1 MEKLKFI
8 DMFAGIGGFHSGLE
22 QAGMQCVGW
31 IEIDKFARKSYLA
44 IHNAHDLWTAED
56 ITKVK
61 GDELPHA
68 DLWSFGSPCQDLSIA
83 GKIKGLDGERSGL
96 FYEVMRLIDEREE
109 SGKGKPQWLLFA
121 NVKGALSSRGGQDFL
136 EILYQVAERG
146 YHIEW
151 RVYNSKNY
159 GVPQNRERVYLVG
172 HLGEKPRYEILPK
185 ARNGGKGIKKL
196 DGLGRTMQN
205 YGVNEV
211 DGISQTLTTNGG
223 GIGQTTGLYG
233 QDIPKNKHSEKVFQG
248 YRVFETDGVSCTLSS
263 AHGGLGVNTGLYG
276 VDVPNE
282 NRKKKISQAYRVLET
297 DGVSVTLASGG
308 GGLGAKTGLY
318 GIDVINREDCKHQWQ
333 QIHNPKG
340 HVGALMATQWK
351 APPRV
356 FKPVEVDETMYPNV
370 CKLKNNRVIT
380 VRKLTPREC
389 FRLQGFADEQ
399 FDRIPTEISDTQR
412 YRQAGNSVTV
422 PLVKEIGESIVKH
435 WKGIKDE

>member
-31 IEIDKFARKSYLA
+31 IEIDKYARKSYLA
-44 IHNAHDLWTAED
+44 IHEANDLWTAKD

-68 DLWSFGSPCQDLSIA
+68 DLWSFGSPCQDLSVA
-83 GKIKGLDGERSGL
+83 GKVKGLDGERSGL
-96 FYEVMRLIDEREE
+96 FYEVMRLIDEREK
-109 SGKGKPQWLLFA
+109 SGKGKPEWLLFE

-172 HLGEKPRYEILPK
+172 HHGGKPRYEILPK
-185 ARNGGKGIKKL
+185 ARNGGKSIKKL

-205 YGVNEV
+205 YGVYKV
-211 DGISQTLTTNGG
+211 DGISQTFTTNGG
-223 GIGQTTGLYG
+223 GGFYS
-233 QDIPKNKHSEKVFQG
+233 QDIPKNKHREKIPQG
-248 YRVFETDGVSCTLSS
+248 YRVYEVDGITPT
-263 AHGGLGVNTGLYG
+263 VNC
-276 VDVPNE
+276 
-282 NRKKKISQAYRVLET
+282 A
-297 DGVSVTLASGG
+297 GG
-308 GGLGAKTGLY
+308 GVGGKTGLY
-318 GIDVINREDCKHQWQ
+318 GIDVINRKDCKHQWQ
-333 QIHNPKG
+333 QIYNPKG

-356 FKPVEVDETMYPNV
+356 FQPIEIDETMYPNV

-389 FRLQGFADEQ
+389 FRLQGFTDEQ
-399 FDRIPTEISDTQR
+399 FDRIPSEISDTQR

-422 PLVKEIGESIVKH
+422 PLVKEIGESIVKY
-435 WKGIKDE
+435 WKGMDK

>member
-31 IEIDKFARKSYLA
+31 IEIDKYARKSYLA
-44 IHNAHDLWTAED
+44 IHEANDLWTAED

-68 DLWSFGSPCQDLSIA
+68 DLWSFGSPCQDLSVA
-83 GKIKGLDGERSGL
+83 GKVKGLDGERSGL

-109 SGKGKPQWLLFA
+109 SGKGKPEWLLFE

-159 GVPQNRERVYLVG
+159 GVPQIRERVYLVG

-185 ARNGGKGIKKL
+185 ARNGGKSIKKL

-233 QDIPKNKHSEKVFQG
+233 QDIPKNKHHEKVF
-248 YRVFETDGVSCTLSS
+248 
-263 AHGGLGVNTGLYG
+263 
-276 VDVPNE
+276 
-282 NRKKKISQAYRVLET
+282 QAYRVLET
-297 DGVSVTLASGG
+297 DGVSVTLGSMG

-318 GIDVINREDCKHQWQ
+318 GIDVINREDANNQRSRVY
-333 QIHNPKG
+333 NPIG
-340 HVGALMATQWK
+340 CIGALTATDYK
-351 APPRV
+351 EPPKV
-356 FKPVEVDETMYPNV
+356 FKPIEIDETMYPNV

-389 FRLQGFADEQ
+389 FRLQGFTDEQ
-399 FDRIPTEISDTQR
+399 FDRIPSEISDTQL

-422 PLVKEIGESIVKH
+422 PLVKEIGESIVKY
-435 WKGIKDE
+435 WKGMDK

>member
-31 IEIDKFARKSYLA
+31 IEIDKYARKSYLA

-56 ITKVK
+56 ITQVK

-96 FYEVMRLIDEREE
+96 FYEVMRLIDEREK
-109 SGKGKPQWLLFA
+109 SGKGKPEWLLFE

-146 YHIEW
+146 YYLEW

-159 GVPQNRERVYLVG
+159 GVPQNRERVYLIG
-172 HLGEKPRYEILPK
+172 HHGGKPRNEILPK

-196 DGLGRTMQN
+196 DGLDN
-205 YGVNEV
+205 N
-211 DGISQTLTTNGG
+211 DC
-223 GIGQTTGLYG
+223 
-233 QDIPKNKHSEKVFQG
+233 FQS

-276 VDVPNE
+276 QDIPKNKH
-282 NRKKKISQAYRVLET
+282 RKKIPQGYRVYEV
-297 DGVSVTLASGG
+297 DGITTTVNCAGG
-308 GGLGAKTGLY
+308 GVGGKTGLY
-318 GIDVINREDCKHQWQ
+318 GIDVINRNDITHQRSRVY
-333 QIHNPKG
+333 NPIG
-340 HVGALMATQWK
+340 HIGALTATDYK
-351 APPRV
+351 EPPKV
-356 FKPVEVDETMYPNV
+356 FQPIEIDETMYPNV

-389 FRLQGFADEQ
+389 FRLQGFTDEQ
-399 FDRIPTEISDTQR
+399 FDRIPAEISDTQR

-422 PLVKEIGESIVKH
+422 PLVKEIGESIVKY
-435 WKGIKDE
+435 WKGMDK

>member
-31 IEIDKFARKSYLA
+31 IEIDKYARKSYLA
-44 IHNAHDLWTAED
+44 IHEANDLWTAED

-68 DLWSFGSPCQDLSIA
+68 DLWSFGSPCQDLSVA
-83 GKIKGLDGERSGL
+83 GKVKGLDGERSGL

-109 SGKGKPQWLLFA
+109 SGKGKPEWLLFE

-159 GVPQNRERVYLVG
+159 GVPQNRERVYLDG

-185 ARNGGKGIKKL
+185 ARNGGKSIKKL

-233 QDIPKNKHSEKVFQG
+233 QDIPKNKHHEKVF
-248 YRVFETDGVSCTLSS
+248 
-263 AHGGLGVNTGLYG
+263 
-276 VDVPNE
+276 
-282 NRKKKISQAYRVLET
+282 QAYRVLET
-297 DGVSVTLASGG
+297 DGVSVTLGSMG

-318 GIDVINREDCKHQWQ
+318 GIDVINREDANNQRSRVY
-333 QIHNPKG
+333 NPIG
-340 HVGALMATQWK
+340 CIGALTATDYK
-351 APPRV
+351 EPPKV
-356 FKPVEVDETMYPNV
+356 FKPIEIDETMYPNV

-389 FRLQGFADEQ
+389 FRLQGFTDEQ
-399 FDRIPTEISDTQR
+399 FDRIPSEISDTQL

-422 PLVKEIGESIVKH
+422 PLVKEIGESIVKY
-435 WKGIKDE
+435 WKGMDK

>member
-1 MEKLKFI
+1 MGLIQNISLFTEFNLKGATIVEKLKFI

-31 IEIDKFARKSYLA
+31 IEIDKYARKSYLA

-109 SGKGKPQWLLFA
+109 SGKGKPEWLLFE

-146 YHIEW
+146 YYLEW

-172 HLGEKPRYEILPK
+172 HHGEKPRNEILPK
-185 ARNGGKGIKKL
+185 ARDGGKGIKKL
-196 DGLGRTMQN
+196 DGLDN
-205 YGVNEV
+205 S
-211 DGISQTLTTNGG
+211 DC
-223 GIGQTTGLYG
+223 
-233 QDIPKNKHSEKVFQG
+233 FQS

-263 AHGGLGVNTGLYG
+263 ANGGLGVNTGLYG
-276 VDVPNE
+276 QDIPKNKHRE
-282 NRKKKISQAYRVLET
+282 KIPQGYRVYEV
-297 DGVSVTLASGG
+297 DGITTTVNCAGG
-308 GGLGAKTGLY
+308 GVGGKTGLY
-318 GIDVINREDCKHQWQ
+318 GIDVINREDITHQRSRVY
-333 QIHNPKG
+333 NPIG
-340 HVGALMATQWK
+340 HIGALTATDYK
-351 APPRV
+351 EPPKV
-356 FKPVEVDETMYPNV
+356 FKPIEIDETMYPNV

-389 FRLQGFADEQ
+389 FRLQGFTDEQ
-399 FDRIPTEISDTQR
+399 FDRIPAEISDTQR

-422 PLVKEIGESIVKH
+422 PLVKEIGESIVEY
-435 WKGIKDE
+435 WKGMDK

>member
-31 IEIDKFARKSYLA
+31 IEIDKFARTSYLA

-96 FYEVMRLIDEREE
+96 FYEVMRLIDEREK
-109 SGKGKPQWLLFA
+109 SGKGKPEWLLFE

-146 YHIEW
+146 YYLEW
-151 RVYNSKNY
+151 RVYNSKAY

-172 HLGEKPRYEILPK
+172 HLGGKPEQEILPK
-185 ARNGGKGIKKL
+185 ARDSRKGIEKL
-196 DGLGRTMQN
+196 DGLDNNDCFQGYRVFETN
-205 YGVNEV
+205 GVSCTLSSANGGLGVN
-211 DGISQTLTTNGG
+211 
-223 GIGQTTGLYG
+223 TGLYG
-233 QDIPKNKHSEKVFQG
+233 QDIPKNKHIEKIPQG
-248 YRVFETDGVSCTLSS
+248 YRVYEVDGISS
-263 AHGGLGVNTGLYG
+263 TINCA
-276 VDVPNE
+276 
-282 NRKKKISQAYRVLET
+282 
-297 DGVSVTLASGG
+297 GG
-308 GGLGAKTGLY
+308 GVGGKTGLY
-318 GIDVINREDCKHQWQ
+318 GINIINRDDVTHQRNRVYSP
-333 QIHNPKG
+333 IG
-340 HVGALMATQWK
+340 HVGTLTATDYK
-351 APPRV
+351 EPAKV
-356 FKPVEVDETMYPNV
+356 FQPIEIDETMYPNV

-389 FRLQGFADEQ
+389 FRLQGFTDEQ
-399 FDRIPTEISDTQR
+399 FDRIPGEISDTQR

-422 PLVKEIGESIVKH
+422 PLVKEIGESIVKC
-435 WKGIKDE
+435 WKGTDK

>member
-96 FYEVMRLIDEREE
+96 FYEVMRLIDEREK
-109 SGKGKPQWLLFA
+109 SGKGKPEWLLFE

-146 YHIEW
+146 YYLEW

-172 HLGEKPRYEILPK
+172 HHGGKPWNEILPK
-185 ARNGGKGIKKL
+185 ARDGRKGIKKL
-196 DGLGRTMQN
+196 DGLSD
-205 YGVNEV
+205 E
-211 DGISQTLTTNGG
+211 
-223 GIGQTTGLYG
+223 YG
-233 QDIPKNKHSEKVFQG
+233 QNIPKNKHREKIPQAC
-248 YRVFETDGVSCTLSS
+248 RVYETNGISSTVSS
-263 AHGGLGVNTGLYG
+263 
-276 VDVPNE
+276 
-282 NRKKKISQAYRVLET
+282 
-297 DGVSVTLASGG
+297 VS

-318 GIDVINREDCKHQWQ
+318 GIDVINRNDIKHQRSRVY
-333 QIHNPKG
+333 NPIG
-340 HVGALMATQWK
+340 HIGALTATDYK
-351 APPRV
+351 EPPKV
-356 FKPVEVDETMYPNV
+356 FQPIEIDETMYPNV

-389 FRLQGFADEQ
+389 FRLQGFTDEQ
-399 FDRIPTEISDTQR
+399 FDRIPAEISDTQR

-422 PLVKEIGESIVKH
+422 PLVKEIGESIVKY
-435 WKGIKDE
+435 WKGMDK

>member
-31 IEIDKFARKSYLA
+31 IEIDKYARKSYLA
-44 IHNAHDLWTAED
+44 IHEANDLWTAED

-68 DLWSFGSPCQDLSIA
+68 DLWSFGSPCQDLSVA
-83 GKIKGLDGERSGL
+83 GKVKGLDGERSGL

-109 SGKGKPQWLLFA
+109 SGKGKPEWLLFE

-185 ARNGGKGIKKL
+185 ARNGGKSIKKL

-223 GIGQTTGLYG
+223 GIGQTAGLYG
-233 QDIPKNKHSEKVFQG
+233 QDIQKNKHHEKVF
-248 YRVFETDGVSCTLSS
+248 
-263 AHGGLGVNTGLYG
+263 
-276 VDVPNE
+276 
-282 NRKKKISQAYRVLET
+282 QAYRVLET
-297 DGVSVTLASGG
+297 DGVSVTLGSMG

-318 GIDVINREDCKHQWQ
+318 GIDVINREDANNQRSRVY
-333 QIHNPKG
+333 NPIG
-340 HVGALMATQWK
+340 CIGALTATDYK
-351 APPRV
+351 EPPKV
-356 FKPVEVDETMYPNV
+356 FKPIEIDETMYPNV

-389 FRLQGFADEQ
+389 FRLQGFTDEQ
-399 FDRIPTEISDTQR
+399 FDRIPSEISDTQL

-435 WKGIKDE
+435 WKGMDK

>member
-1 MEKLKFI
+1 
-8 DMFAGIGGFHSGLE
+8 MFAGIGGFHSGLE

-31 IEIDKFARKSYLA
+31 IEIDKYARKSYLA

-109 SGKGKPQWLLFA
+109 SGKGKPEWLLFE

-146 YHIEW
+146 YYLEW

-172 HLGEKPRYEILPK
+172 HHGEKPRNEILPK
-185 ARNGGKGIKKL
+185 ARDGGKGIKKL
-196 DGLGRTMQN
+196 DGLDN
-205 YGVNEV
+205 N
-211 DGISQTLTTNGG
+211 DC
-223 GIGQTTGLYG
+223 
-233 QDIPKNKHSEKVFQG
+233 FQG

-276 VDVPNE
+276 QDIPKNKHRE
-282 NRKKKISQAYRVLET
+282 KIPQGYRVYEV
-297 DGVSVTLASGG
+297 DGITPTVNCAGG
-308 GGLGAKTGLY
+308 GVGGKTGLY
-318 GIDVINREDCKHQWQ
+318 GIDVINRNDITHQRSRVY
-333 QIHNPKG
+333 NPIG
-340 HVGALMATQWK
+340 HIGALTATDYK
-351 APPRV
+351 EPPKV
-356 FKPVEVDETMYPNV
+356 FQPIEIDETMYPNV

-389 FRLQGFADEQ
+389 FRLQGFTDEQ
-399 FDRIPTEISDTQR
+399 FDRIPAEISDTQR

-422 PLVKEIGESIVKH
+422 PLVKEIGESIVKY
-435 WKGIKDE
+435 WKGMDK

>member
-31 IEIDKFARKSYLA
+31 IEIDKYARKSYLA

-109 SGKGKPQWLLFA
+109 SGKGKPEWLLFE

-146 YHIEW
+146 YYLEW

-172 HLGEKPRYEILPK
+172 HHGEKPRNEILPK
-185 ARNGGKGIKKL
+185 ARDGGKGIKKL
-196 DGLGRTMQN
+196 DGLDN
-205 YGVNEV
+205 N
-211 DGISQTLTTNGG
+211 DC
-223 GIGQTTGLYG
+223 
-233 QDIPKNKHSEKVFQG
+233 FQG

-263 AHGGLGVNTGLYG
+263 ANGGLGVNTGLYG
-276 VDVPNE
+276 QDIPKNKHRE
-282 NRKKKISQAYRVLET
+282 KIPQGYRVYEV
-297 DGVSVTLASGG
+297 DGITPTVNCAGG
-308 GGLGAKTGLY
+308 GVGGKTGLY
-318 GIDVINREDCKHQWQ
+318 GIDVINRNDITHQRSRVY
-333 QIHNPKG
+333 NPIG
-340 HVGALMATQWK
+340 HIGALTATDYK
-351 APPRV
+351 EPPKV
-356 FKPVEVDETMYPNV
+356 FKPIEIDETMYPNV

-389 FRLQGFADEQ
+389 FRLQGFTDEQ
-399 FDRIPTEISDTQR
+399 FDRIPAEISDTQR

-422 PLVKEIGESIVKH
+422 PLVKEIGESIVKY
-435 WKGIKDE
+435 WKGMDK

>member
-1 MEKLKFI
+1 MKKLKFI

-22 QAGMQCVGW
+22 QAGMECVGW
-31 IEIDKFARKSYLA
+31 IEIDKYARKSYLA

-61 GDELPHA
+61 GDGLPHA
-68 DLWSFGSPCQDLSIA
+68 DLWSFGSPCQDLSVA

-109 SGKGKPQWLLFA
+109 SGKGKPEWLLFE

-185 ARNGGKGIKKL
+185 ARNGGKSIKKL

-211 DGISQTLTTNGG
+211 DGISQTLTTNGC

-233 QDIPKNKHSEKVFQG
+233 QDIPKNKHSEKVFQ
-248 YRVFETDGVSCTLSS
+248 
-263 AHGGLGVNTGLYG
+263 
-276 VDVPNE
+276 
-282 NRKKKISQAYRVLET
+282 AYRVLET
-297 DGVSVTLASGG
+297 DGVSVTLGSMG

-318 GIDVINREDCKHQWQ
+318 SIDVINREDANNQRSRVY
-333 QIHNPKG
+333 NPIG
-340 HVGALMATQWK
+340 HIGALTATDYK
-351 APPRV
+351 EPPKV
-356 FKPVEVDETMYPNV
+356 FKPIEIDETMYPNV

-389 FRLQGFADEQ
+389 FRLQGFTDEQ
-399 FDRIPTEISDTQR
+399 FDRIPAEISDTQR

-422 PLVKEIGESIVKH
+422 PLVKEIGESIVKY

>member
-22 QAGMQCVGW
+22 QAGMKCVGW

-109 SGKGKPQWLLFA
+109 SGKGKPEWLLFE

-146 YHIEW
+146 YYLEW

-172 HLGEKPRYEILPK
+172 HHGEKPRNEILPK
-185 ARNGGKGIKKL
+185 ARDGGKGIKKL
-196 DGLGRTMQN
+196 DGLDN
-205 YGVNEV
+205 N
-211 DGISQTLTTNGG
+211 DC
-223 GIGQTTGLYG
+223 
-233 QDIPKNKHSEKVFQG
+233 FQG

-263 AHGGLGVNTGLYG
+263 ANGGLGVNTGLYG
-276 VDVPNE
+276 QDIPKNKHRE
-282 NRKKKISQAYRVLET
+282 KIPQGYRVYEV
-297 DGVSVTLASGG
+297 DGITPTVNCAG

-318 GIDVINREDCKHQWQ
+318 GIDVINREDANNQRSRVY
-333 QIHNPKG
+333 NPIG
-340 HVGALMATQWK
+340 HIGALTATDYK
-351 APPRV
+351 EPPKV
-356 FKPVEVDETMYPNV
+356 FKPIEIDETMYPNV

-389 FRLQGFADEQ
+389 FRLQGFTDEQ
-399 FDRIPTEISDTQR
+399 FDRIPSEISDTQL

-422 PLVKEIGESIVKH
+422 PLVKEIGESIVKY
-435 WKGIKDE
+435 WKGTDK

>member
-1 MEKLKFI
+1 
-8 DMFAGIGGFHSGLE
+8 MFAGIGGFHSGLE

-31 IEIDKFARKSYLA
+31 IEIDKYARKSYLA

-56 ITKVK
+56 ITQVK

-96 FYEVMRLIDEREE
+96 FYEVMRLIDEREK
-109 SGKGKPQWLLFA
+109 SGKGKPEWLLFE

-146 YHIEW
+146 YYLEW

-159 GVPQNRERVYLVG
+159 GVPQNRERVYLIG
-172 HLGEKPRYEILPK
+172 HHGGKPRNEILPK

-196 DGLGRTMQN
+196 DGLDN
-205 YGVNEV
+205 N
-211 DGISQTLTTNGG
+211 DC
-223 GIGQTTGLYG
+223 
-233 QDIPKNKHSEKVFQG
+233 FQS

-276 VDVPNE
+276 QDIPKNKH
-282 NRKKKISQAYRVLET
+282 RKKIPQGYRVYEV
-297 DGVSVTLASGG
+297 DGITTTVNCAGG
-308 GGLGAKTGLY
+308 GVGGKTGLY
-318 GIDVINREDCKHQWQ
+318 GIDVINRNDITHQRSRVY
-333 QIHNPKG
+333 NPIG
-340 HVGALMATQWK
+340 HIGALTATDYK
-351 APPRV
+351 EPPKV
-356 FKPVEVDETMYPNV
+356 FQPIEIDETMYPNV

-389 FRLQGFADEQ
+389 FRLQGFTDEQ
-399 FDRIPTEISDTQR
+399 FDRIPAEISDTQR

-422 PLVKEIGESIVKH
+422 PLVKEIGESIVKY
-435 WKGIKDE
+435 WKGMDK

>member
-31 IEIDKFARKSYLA
+31 IEIDKYARKSYLA

-109 SGKGKPQWLLFA
+109 SGKGKPEWLLFE

-146 YHIEW
+146 YYLEW

-172 HLGEKPRYEILPK
+172 HHGEKPRNEILPK
-185 ARNGGKGIKKL
+185 ARDGGKGIKKL
-196 DGLGRTMQN
+196 DGLDN
-205 YGVNEV
+205 N
-211 DGISQTLTTNGG
+211 DC
-223 GIGQTTGLYG
+223 
-233 QDIPKNKHSEKVFQG
+233 FQG

-276 VDVPNE
+276 QDIPKNKHRE
-282 NRKKKISQAYRVLET
+282 KIPQGYRVYEV
-297 DGVSVTLASGG
+297 DGITPTVNCAGG
-308 GGLGAKTGLY
+308 GVGGKTGLY
-318 GIDVINREDCKHQWQ
+318 GIDVINRNDITHQRSRVY
-333 QIHNPKG
+333 NPIG
-340 HVGALMATQWK
+340 HIGALTATDYK
-351 APPRV
+351 EPPKV
-356 FKPVEVDETMYPNV
+356 FQPIEIDETMYPNV

-389 FRLQGFADEQ
+389 FRLQGFTDEQ
-399 FDRIPTEISDTQR
+399 FDRIPAEISDTQR

-422 PLVKEIGESIVKH
+422 PLVKEIGESIVKY
-435 WKGIKDE
+435 WKGMDK

>member
-31 IEIDKFARKSYLA
+31 IEIDKYARKSYLA

-68 DLWSFGSPCQDLSIA
+68 DLWSFGSPCQDLSVA

-96 FYEVMRLIDEREE
+96 FYEVMRLIDEREK
-109 SGKGKPQWLLFA
+109 SGKGKPEWLLFE

-172 HLGEKPRYEILPK
+172 HHGEKTRNEILPK
-185 ARNGGKGIKKL
+185 ARDGGKGIKKL
-196 DGLGRTMQN
+196 DGLDN
-205 YGVNEV
+205 N
-211 DGISQTLTTNGG
+211 DC
-223 GIGQTTGLYG
+223 
-233 QDIPKNKHSEKVFQG
+233 FQG

-263 AHGGLGVNTGLYG
+263 ANGGLGVNTGLYCQDIPKNKHR
-276 VDVPNE
+276 V
-282 NRKKKISQAYRVLET
+282 KIPQGYRVYEV
-297 DGVSVTLASGG
+297 DGITPTVNCAGG
-308 GGLGAKTGLY
+308 GVGGKTGLY
-318 GIDVINREDCKHQWQ
+318 GIDVINRNDITHQRSRVY
-333 QIHNPKG
+333 NPIG
-340 HVGALMATQWK
+340 HIGALTATDYK
-351 APPRV
+351 EPPKV
-356 FKPVEVDETMYPNV
+356 FQPIEIDETMYPNV
-370 CKLKNNRVIT
+370 CKLKHNRVIT

-389 FRLQGFADEQ
+389 FRLQGFTDEQ
-399 FDRIPTEISDTQR
+399 FDRIPAEISDTQR

-422 PLVKEIGESIVKH
+422 PLVKEIGESIVEYC
-435 WKGIKDE
+435 KGMDK

>member
-1 MEKLKFI
+1 MKKLKFI

-22 QAGMQCVGW
+22 QAGMECVGW
-31 IEIDKFARKSYLA
+31 IEIDKYARKSYLA

-61 GDELPHA
+61 GDGLPHA
-68 DLWSFGSPCQDLSIA
+68 DLWSFGSPCQDLSVA

-109 SGKGKPQWLLFA
+109 SGKGKPEWLLFE

-185 ARNGGKGIKKL
+185 ARNGGKSIKKL

-233 QDIPKNKHSEKVFQG
+233 QDIPKNKHSEKVFQ
-248 YRVFETDGVSCTLSS
+248 
-263 AHGGLGVNTGLYG
+263 
-276 VDVPNE
+276 
-282 NRKKKISQAYRVLET
+282 AYRVLET
-297 DGVSVTLASGG
+297 DGVSVTLGSMG

-318 GIDVINREDCKHQWQ
+318 SIDVINREDANNQRSRVY
-333 QIHNPKG
+333 NPIG
-340 HVGALMATQWK
+340 HIGALTATDYK
-351 APPRV
+351 EPPKV
-356 FKPVEVDETMYPNV
+356 FKPIEIDETMYPNV

-389 FRLQGFADEQ
+389 FRLQGFTDEQ
-399 FDRIPTEISDTQR
+399 FDRIPAEISDTQR

-422 PLVKEIGESIVKH
+422 PLVKEIGESIVKY

>member
-1 MEKLKFI
+1 MGLIQNISLFTEFKLKGATIVEKLKFI

-22 QAGMQCVGW
+22 QAGMKCVGW

-109 SGKGKPQWLLFA
+109 SGKGKPEWLLFE

-146 YHIEW
+146 YYLEW

-172 HLGEKPRYEILPK
+172 HHGEKPRNEILPK
-185 ARNGGKGIKKL
+185 ARDGGKGIKKL
-196 DGLGRTMQN
+196 DGLDN
-205 YGVNEV
+205 N
-211 DGISQTLTTNGG
+211 DC
-223 GIGQTTGLYG
+223 
-233 QDIPKNKHSEKVFQG
+233 FQG

-276 VDVPNE
+276 QDIPKNKH
-282 NRKKKISQAYRVLET
+282 RKKIPQGYRVYEV
-297 DGVSVTLASGG
+297 DGITTTVNCAGG
-308 GGLGAKTGLY
+308 GVGGKTGLY
-318 GIDVINREDCKHQWQ
+318 GIDVINREDITHQRSRVY
-333 QIHNPKG
+333 NPIG
-340 HVGALMATQWK
+340 HIGALTATDYK
-351 APPRV
+351 EPPKV
-356 FKPVEVDETMYPNV
+356 FQPIEIDETMYPNV

-389 FRLQGFADEQ
+389 FRLQGFTDEQ
-399 FDRIPTEISDTQR
+399 FDRIPAEISDTQR

-422 PLVKEIGESIVKH
+422 PLVKEIGESIVKY
-435 WKGIKDE
+435 WKGMDK

>member
-22 QAGMQCVGW
+22 QAGMKCVGW

-109 SGKGKPQWLLFA
+109 SGKGKPEWLLFE

-146 YHIEW
+146 YYLEW

-172 HLGEKPRYEILPK
+172 HHGGKPRNEILPK

-196 DGLGRTMQN
+196 DGLDN
-205 YGVNEV
+205 N
-211 DGISQTLTTNGG
+211 DC
-223 GIGQTTGLYG
+223 
-233 QDIPKNKHSEKVFQG
+233 FQG

-263 AHGGLGVNTGLYG
+263 ANGGLGVNTGLYG
-276 VDVPNE
+276 QDISKNKHRE
-282 NRKKKISQAYRVLET
+282 KIPQGYRVYEV
-297 DGVSVTLASGG
+297 DGITPTVNCAGG
-308 GGLGAKTGLY
+308 GVGGKTGLY
-318 GIDVINREDCKHQWQ
+318 GIDVINRGDITHQRSRVY
-333 QIHNPKG
+333 NPIG
-340 HVGALMATQWK
+340 HIGALTATDYK
-351 APPRV
+351 EPPKV
-356 FKPVEVDETMYPNV
+356 FQPIEIDETMYPNV

-389 FRLQGFADEQ
+389 FRLQGFTDEQ
-399 FDRIPTEISDTQR
+399 FDRIPAEISDTQR

-422 PLVKEIGESIVKH
+422 PLVKEIGESIVKY
-435 WKGIKDE
+435 WKGMDK

>member
-31 IEIDKFARKSYLA
+31 IEIDKYARKSYLA

-109 SGKGKPQWLLFA
+109 SGKGKPEWLLFE
-121 NVKGALSSRGGQDFL
+121 NVKGALSSRGGKTFL
-136 EILYQVAERG
+136 KSSIKWQKEGIIL
-146 YHIEW
+146 
-151 RVYNSKNY
+151 Y

-172 HLGEKPRYEILPK
+172 HHGEKPRNEILPK
-185 ARNGGKGIKKL
+185 ARDGGKGIKKL
-196 DGLGRTMQN
+196 DGLDN
-205 YGVNEV
+205 N
-211 DGISQTLTTNGG
+211 DC
-223 GIGQTTGLYG
+223 
-233 QDIPKNKHSEKVFQG
+233 FQG

-276 VDVPNE
+276 QDIPKNKHRE
-282 NRKKKISQAYRVLET
+282 KIPQGYRVYEV
-297 DGVSVTLASGG
+297 DGITPTVNCAGG
-308 GGLGAKTGLY
+308 GVGGKTGLY
-318 GIDVINREDCKHQWQ
+318 GIDVINRNDITHQRSRVY
-333 QIHNPKG
+333 NPIG
-340 HVGALMATQWK
+340 HIGALTATDYK
-351 APPRV
+351 EPPKV
-356 FKPVEVDETMYPNV
+356 FQPIEIDETMYPNV

-389 FRLQGFADEQ
+389 FRLQGFTDEQ
-399 FDRIPTEISDTQR
+399 FDRIPAEISDTQR

-422 PLVKEIGESIVKH
+422 PLVKEIGESIVKY
-435 WKGIKDE
+435 WKGMDK

>member
-1 MEKLKFI
+1 MGLIQNIFLFTEFNLKGVAIVEKLKFI

-22 QAGMQCVGW
+22 QAGMHCVGW

-109 SGKGKPQWLLFA
+109 SGKGKPEWLLFE

-146 YHIEW
+146 YYLEW

-172 HLGEKPRYEILPK
+172 HHGEKPRNEILPK
-185 ARNGGKGIKKL
+185 ARDGGKGIKKL
-196 DGLGRTMQN
+196 DGLDN
-205 YGVNEV
+205 N
-211 DGISQTLTTNGG
+211 DC
-223 GIGQTTGLYG
+223 
-233 QDIPKNKHSEKVFQG
+233 FQG

-263 AHGGLGVNTGLYG
+263 ANGGLGVNTGLYG
-276 VDVPNE
+276 QDIPKNKHRE
-282 NRKKKISQAYRVLET
+282 KIPQGYRVYEV
-297 DGVSVTLASGG
+297 DGITPTVNCAGG
-308 GGLGAKTGLY
+308 GVGGKTGLY
-318 GIDVINREDCKHQWQ
+318 GIDVINRNDITHQRSRVY
-333 QIHNPKG
+333 NPIG
-340 HVGALMATQWK
+340 HIGALTATDYK
-351 APPRV
+351 EPPKV
-356 FKPVEVDETMYPNV
+356 FQPIEIDETMYPNV

-389 FRLQGFADEQ
+389 FRLQGFTDEQ
-399 FDRIPTEISDTQR
+399 FDRIPAEISDTQR

-422 PLVKEIGESIVKH
+422 PLVKEIGESIVKY
-435 WKGIKDE
+435 WKGMDK